1 MSHDVFYLGLM
12 QRDVQKRAEALTPYI
27 YINSIAKNKCTVITP
42 IESVIIY

>member
-1 MSHDVFYLGLM
+1 MVSHDVFYLGLM

-27 YINSIAKNKCTVITP
+27 NSIAKNKCTVITP